1 MAVVVVNVA
10 AVNVVA
16 VNVAVNAVTLY
27 VDQDLLQ
34 EIDMQP
40 QLVWHNLCWEQIHT
54 IKCNKCNTQI
64 EIFFVVVRLPL
75 HLLKRRRAVSFNA
88 QPELLSLRT
97 VMHAAQCLRL
107 DTSRQNQVGKI
118 RMRSY
123 SWKILLM
130 LGRRRC
136 LSWVCSMVTVRAVA
150 RCHLF
155 VETT

>member
-1 MAVVVVNVA
+1 VVVANM
-10 AVNVVA
+10 VA
-16 VNVAVNAVTLY
+16 VNVAVNAVTLC

-34 EIDMQP
+34 EIDTQH
-40 QLVWHNLCWEQIHT
+40 QLVWHNLCWEQVHT
-54 IKCNKCNTQI
+54 IKCNKCNKCNTQI

-88 QPELLSLRT
+88 QPEPLSLRT
-97 VMHAAQCLRL
+97 VMHVAQCLRL
-107 DTSRQNQVGKI
+107 VTSLQNQGGKI

-130 LGRRRC
+130 LARRRC
-136 LSWVCSMVTVRAVA
+136 LSWVCSMVTVRVVV